1 MEKLTNILSPQKKSE
16 LLRVSWE
23 KASNYPD
30 VDWTPANQYVSMLEK
45 KIIEDGNTIELL
57 YAKIN
62 SLRTVQKK
70 LMDSLEK
77 SEAIDE
83 LRKLWAKGEIE
94 N

>member
-30 VDWTPANQYVSMLEK
+30 VDWTPANQYVSMLERK
-45 KIIEDGNTIELL
+45 VIEQNNTIDILED
-57 YAKIN
+57 KI
-62 SLRTVQKK
+62 KA
-70 LMDSLEK
+70 LEH
-77 SEAIDE
+77 
-83 LRKLWAKGEIE
+83 LRKAWANGEIE